1 MPTVLEL
8 GLEQRRRY
16 VEKARRSLAQSTVT
30 GEDPSVRA
38 RLLDRVRHAVRAA
51 DLKTRFGVQRVI
63 IFGSLAQPEWFAP
76 NSDVDIAVE
85 GLRAADYWDA
95 WRLLEDAIRERQV
108 DLVDLETVSAG
119 LRRSIERHGIEV

>member
-16 VEKARRSLAQSTVT
+16 VEAARRSLAQSAVTV
-30 GEDPSVRA
+30 EDPSVRA
-38 RLLDRVRHAVRAA
+38 RLLERVRRSAA

-63 IFGSLAQPEWFAP
+63 VFGSLAQPEWFAP

-85 GLRAADYWDA
+85 RCACA
-95 WRLLEDAIRERQV
+95 
-108 DLVDLETVSAG
+108 
-119 LRRSIERHGIEV
+119 RRTIGTGCG

>member
-16 VEKARRSLAQSTVT
+16 VEAARRSLAQSAATV
-30 GEDPSVRA
+30 EDPSVRA
-38 RLLDRVRHAVRAA
+38 HLLDRVRRSAA

-63 IFGSLAQPEWFAP
+63 VFGSLAQPEWFAP

-95 WRLLEDAIRERQV
+95 WRILEDAIRERQV
-108 DLVDLETVSAG
+108 DLVDMEAASAG